1 MLSNKV
7 EEELADRIADRINE
21 TNTYI
26 LEKIGNVINEISM
39 LNPSQAYQLG
49 QMIKYGGSYNEI
61 AKRLAKI
68 SGKNV
73 SEIYKIFEEV
83 AKNNKQFAKQ
93 FYQYRGLDYI
103 PYSKDVALQNQV
115 LSIGNL
121 TAQTY
126 FNISNSS
133 VVGYIFKDN
142 QGNNIFKNIEQTY
155 RETID
160 RAILS
165 VSQGKKDFYSE
176 MRDTLKQ
183 LGKSGLVQYESGR
196 ARRLDSAVRMNMLD
210 GIRQLNIETS
220 LRFGQEYGADGVE
233 ISVHEAPA
241 PDHAD
246 IQGRQFS
253 NEEYEK
259 LENGEI
265 AKDIKGNTYDGAE
278 KRHIAELNCYHKV
291 FNIVIGVSNPEYTDE
306 QLKKILEDNKKGFE
320 FEGKHYSLYEGTQ
333 LQRRIETEI
342 RKQKDTQILAKASGY
357 KELVEE
363 SQRKITLLNKKYNNL
378 CNVSG
383 LKPKKQRMSVIRL

>member
-26 LEKIGNVINEISM
+26 LEKIGNAINEISM

-103 PYSKDVALQNQV
+103 PYSKDIALQNQV

-126 FNISNSS
+126 LNISNSS

-142 QGNNIFKNIEQTY
+142 QGNNVFKNIEQTY

-165 VSQGKKDFYSE
+165 VAQGKKDFYSE

-183 LGKSGLVQYESGR
+183 LGKSGLVQYQSGR
-196 ARRLDSAVRMNMLD
+196 TRRLDSAVRQNMLD

-253 NEEYEK
+253 DEEYQI
-259 LENGEI
+259 LEWGGK
-265 AKDIKGNTYDGAE
+265 AKDINGIEYNGAD
-278 KRHIAELNCYHKV
+278 KRHIGELNCYHKV
-291 FNIVIGVSNPEYTDE
+291 FNIVIGVSKPEYTDE
-306 QLKKILEDNKKGFE
+306 QLKKILEDNKKGFD
-320 FEGKHYSLYEGTQ
+320 FEGKHYTLYE
-333 LQRRIETEI
+333 RYSV
-342 RKQKDTQILAKASGY
+342 AK
-357 KELVEE
+357 KN
-363 SQRKITLLNKKYNNL
+363 RNRNKKTERYTNF
-378 CNVSG
+378 S
-383 LKPKKQRMSVIRL
+383 